1 MRLWRFV
8 FVGGLST
15 ILYGIFS
22 FTLILIL
29 NLSAFTTHLMAYALV
44 LPFSFLGHR
53 RITFSYKGP
62 GLWAFIRFSLTSV
75 LALSVSSWLVWYL
88 QATGSPA
95 VWGIV
100 ATMVIVPMVSYLVM
114 SIWVF
119 PEPAQHRKHP

>member
-1 MRLWRFV
+1 VLLFW
-8 FVGGLST
+8 LT
-15 ILYGIFS
+15 D
-22 FTLILIL
+22 
-29 NLSAFTTHLMAYALV
+29 LSAFTTHLMAYAFV

-75 LALSVSSWLVWYL
+75 FALSVSSWLVWYL

-119 PEPAQHRKHP
+119 PERAQHGKHP